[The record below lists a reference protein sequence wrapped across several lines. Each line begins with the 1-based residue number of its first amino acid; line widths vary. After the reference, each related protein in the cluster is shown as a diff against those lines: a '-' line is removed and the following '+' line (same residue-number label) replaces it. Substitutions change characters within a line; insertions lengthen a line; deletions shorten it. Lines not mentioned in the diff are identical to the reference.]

1 MVDLTKYETIGTEG
15 DEAPPDAEN
24 FKKYLIDYDKLK
36 KNTYKYWSQGI
47 IKKKI
52 MILEKDFQLME

>member
-1 MVDLTKYETIGTEG
+1 
-15 DEAPPDAEN
+15 
-24 FKKYLIDYDKLK
+24 LK

-52 MILEKDFQLME
+52 MILEKDFQLMEQRLVDIKPSPANNESQF

>member
-1 MVDLTKYETIGTEG
+1 MTKYETIGTEG
-15 DEAPPDAEN
+15 DEALPDADY
-24 FKKYLIDYDKLK
+24 FKKFLIDYDKLK
-36 KNTYKYWSQGI
+36 KTTYKYWSQGI